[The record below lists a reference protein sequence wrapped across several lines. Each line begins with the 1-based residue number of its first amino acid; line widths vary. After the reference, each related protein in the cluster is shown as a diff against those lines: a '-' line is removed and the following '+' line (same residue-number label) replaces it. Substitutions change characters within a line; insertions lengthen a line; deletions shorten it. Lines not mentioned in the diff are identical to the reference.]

1 MRHRFA
7 LSLVAGLALTAAP
20 SGVWAQAPYRTGT
33 RTTVVCGGRFIVS
46 CTELTIQT
54 TMFSPSS
61 GAGNVM
67 LGIRNLQ
74 GSHPLD
80 NTLASVFGG
89 INLFAF
95 SELFPPSSWS
105 DSILVNMTSRGEV
118 RGRGAPAP
126 WTVWANTRKTINVA
140 TPFRL
145 SRDDNGK
152 LFGDQWGV
160 AGCAPFSFASIHPTI
175 IRRTLEAYGTCP
187 SGQLPG
193 MAVLSFDVNDT
204 MSPNFFEVL
213 QFGASGFAPDG
224 SISGS
229 FCSVSA
235 TNPEWNDPFCS
246 IQSDTY
252 SGDVW
257 GNPYVAPEP
266 AALVLVATGLLGL
279 APALRRRHR
288 RSNA

>member
-1 MRHRFA
+1 MGQRGVVVMVLGF
-7 LSLVAGLALTAAP
+7 LAVTSAAR
-20 SGVWAQAPYRTGT
+20 AQAPYRQGT
-33 RTTVVCGGRFIVS
+33 RTTVICGGRNYIG

-54 TMFSPSS
+54 TWFSPTS
-61 GAGNVM
+61 GAGNVL

-80 NTLASVFGG
+80 NTLASLVGG

-95 SELFPPSSWS
+95 SDLFPPSSWS

-126 WTVWANTRKTINVA
+126 WIVWANTRKEISVA

-145 SRDDNGK
+145 SRDDAGN
-152 LFGDQWGV
+152 LLGDTWGV
-160 AGCAPFSFASIHPTI
+160 AGCSPFSFASVHPTI
-175 IRRTLEAYGTCP
+175 IRRSLEAFGTCP
-187 SGQLPG
+187 GGQLPG

-213 QFGASGFAPDG
+213 QVGSGGYAPDG
-224 SISGS
+224 SISGAW
-229 FCSVSA
+229 CSVSA
-235 TNPEWNDPFCS
+235 TNPEWNDPSCS
-246 IQSDTY
+246 IQSDIYT
-252 SGDVW
+252 GDVW

-266 AALVLVATGLLGL
+266 ATLVLLGTGLLGL
-279 APALRRRHR
+279 APFVRRRR
-288 RSNA
+288 RAST